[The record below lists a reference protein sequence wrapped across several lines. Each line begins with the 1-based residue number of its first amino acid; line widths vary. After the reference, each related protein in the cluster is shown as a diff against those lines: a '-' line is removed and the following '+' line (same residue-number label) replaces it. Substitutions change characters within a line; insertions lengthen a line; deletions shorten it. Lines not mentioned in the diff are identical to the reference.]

1 MPVVTRSQ
9 SASLKQDAVPLNAK
23 GFPSIGGL
31 TIPPATPVVKKRK
44 VQSQSKL
51 VTLSKPS
58 VGEAV
63 FVMVLDKPTDLG
75 GVYVKIIKYD
85 LEGYILSS
93 EFDNEFFKG
102 KHKYKINDIYL
113 AKVIK
118 AIQKKNSM
126 IYHLDVYR

>member
-9 SASLKQDAVPLNAK
+9 SASLKQESVPLND
-23 GFPSIGGL
+23 PSVGGL

-75 GVYVKIIKYD
+75 GVYVKMIKYD
-85 LEGYILSS
+85 LEGFILFS
-93 EFDNEFFKG
+93 EFNKEFIKG
-102 KHKYKINDIYL
+102 KNKYIINDILYL
-113 AKVIK
+113 AKVIRVDHE
-118 AIQKKNSM
+118 KNYYDLSFRR
-126 IYHLDVYR
+126 V